1 LALICRKMRPD
12 SLIEH
17 FQLRFLKHGFLFA
30 GNETCS
36 MEGIKE
42 GKGVMIT
49 RAREG
54 FGR

>member
-1 LALICRKMRPD
+1 LALICPKMRLD

-17 FQLRFLKHGFLFA
+17 FQLRFLKHGCQFA
-30 GNETCS
+30 GNETWW
-36 MEGIKE
+36 MEGMKE

-49 RAREG
+49 RARER